1 MDSVSHSRAISDA
14 EKMMEEIKAL
24 SPEMAV
30 SAPKIEIKS
39 YDYYILAFSGGK
51 DSLAC
56 YLHLLDI
63 GIDKSKI
70 ELWHHLVDGKE
81 GSNLMDWP
89 VTEDYCREVAK
100 AFNQPIY
107 FSWKEG
113 GFEREMLRKNT
124 PTSQNHWQYPDD
136 NIIECGLSGG
146 RGPEGTRQKFPQVS
160 ADLSVRWCSA
170 YLKIDV
176 CTAAINNQERF
187 HNKRTLV
194 ISGERAEESPSRA
207 KYKEFEP
214 DRADNRTGAKGRL
227 VDHWRP
233 VHSWKEQ
240 EVWDIMKKHKVNPH
254 PAYRLGWGRL
264 SCMKCIFGSNNQW
277 ATIKS
282 IDPAGL
288 KKIANYEKEFGVT
301 IHRTM
306 NVDQRAEKGK
316 EYSPEFRKKG
326 ILACALSNKYTLPV
340 FTDKWELP
348 SGAFGES
355 NGPI

>member
-1 MDSVSHSRAISDA
+1 MNSSDVKVINQSQRIRTLLQK
-14 EKMMEEIKAL
+14 ET
-24 SPEMAV
+24 SPEP
-30 SAPKIEIKS
+30 SISIKD
-39 YDYYILAFSGGK
+39 YDYYIVAFSGGK
-51 DSLAC
+51 DSMAC

-63 GIDKSKI
+63 GIDKRKI

-81 GSNLMDWP
+81 GSILMDWP
-89 VTEDYCREVAK
+89 VTEDYCRKIAQ

-113 GFEREMLRKNT
+113 GFEREMLRNHK
-124 PTSQNHWQYPDD
+124 PTAQNHWQYLND

-146 RGPEGTRQKFPQVS
+146 RGPEGTRLKFPQVS

-176 CTAAINNQERF
+176 CTSSINNQERF
-187 HNKRTLV
+187 QNKRTLV
-194 ISGERAEESPSRA
+194 ISGERAEESPARA

-214 DRADNRTGAKGRL
+214 DRADNRTGAKKRL

-233 VHSWKEQ
+233 VHAWKEQ
-240 EVWDIMKKHKVNPH
+240 KVWDIIQKHRVNPH

-282 IDPAGL
+282 LDPSGL
-288 KKIANYEKEFGVT
+288 RTIANYEKQFGVT

-306 NVDQRAEKGK
+306 NVYQRAEKGK
-316 EYSPEFRKKG
+316 EYNPDFRKNG
-326 ILACALSNKYTLPV
+326 ILACALSKKYTLPV
-340 FTDKWELP
+340 FTGRWEFP